1 VSGHW
6 EEVHVSIMIVL
17 VEFVEVN
24 EDLKNQQSQS
34 QRLKSASQAA
44 ESMKNA
50 KAMCNQIIIWRA
62 T

>member
-1 VSGHW
+1 
-6 EEVHVSIMIVL
+6 MIVL

-34 QRLKSASQAA
+34 QGLKSASQSLE

-50 KAMCNQIIIWRA
+50 KAEVNQIK
-62 T
+62 